1 MSPNVYVHIAMI
13 QPHSSTENDLPM
25 RLYGVESIKVV
36 NSETILQP
44 VVEMPKEIEPESDF
58 KINVSEIKG
67 KSMTYTIAVVDEG
80 LLDLT
85 GFKTP
90 KPWNYFYAKEALG
103 VKTWDM
109 YKYVISA
116 NKGEMAW
123 WWKRIWFMKF
133 GLPPIFIGQS
143 TIIIYL
149 IPIIA
154 NIVPVSPYMKAVM
167 ANLVGST
174 PMIESIPCRGIGE
187 YTSETLTSL
196 ATRCFAPS
204 ISLSSSSYIANIT
217 LSAIINF

>member
-1 MSPNVYVHIAMI
+1 
-13 QPHSSTENDLPM
+13 M

-116 NKGEMAW
+116 NKGEMA
-123 WWKRIWFMKF
+123 
-133 GLPPIFIGQS
+133 GLLAIGGDEQAKEKESSKVNRFKPVVMYLGPFILDENS
-143 TIIIYL
+143 ENEHTIRMPNY
-149 IPIIA
+149 
-154 NIVPVSPYMKAVM
+154 
-167 ANLVGST
+167 VGSV
-174 PMIESIPCRGIGE
+174 I
-187 YTSETLTSL
+187 
-196 ATRCFAPS
+196 ATDLQKLLP
-204 ISLSSSSYIANIT
+204 L
-217 LSAIINF
+217 